1 MDSNASIGINLALT
15 CARAA
20 HDMKAEDI
28 KVLDLREVSN
38 LADYIVICSGNSMP
52 HLKAILR
59 DIDKDVSSIAK
70 TSPFRTDGKSHSRWV
85 VLDYIDVIVHI
96 MLEETRSLYAL
107 EDLWGDAKEI
117 EWNDGSSD
125 ESPAS

>member
-1 MDSNASIGINLALT
+1 MDPKASIGINLAQT

-28 KVLDLREVSN
+28 KVLDLRDVSN

-59 DIDKDVSSIAK
+59 DIEKDVSDAAG
-70 TSPFRTDGKSHSRWV
+70 TRPFRADGKSHSRWV

-96 MLEETRSLYAL
+96 MLEETRGLYAL
-107 EDLWGDAKEI
+107 EDLWGDAKEV
-117 EWNDGSSD
+117 EWN
-125 ESPAS
+125 EEAPAA